1 MTSAANV
8 IVIDGTLRTPVGEHA
23 VEMSADRAASA
34 RAHLVH
40 RELATRALDPETIA
54 PGQRVTIVRT
64 ADTILGG
71 VSLIA
76 TDARWVGRHLAGG
89 QTGWQASTLDQHP
102 TVRAVPTLGQLRD
115 EELQALPR
123 YDTLA
128 EAYDDAA
135 PTRTPIGL
143 AAYGSWPVLGQLLV
157 GAAWLLYAY
166 DPDTDIAEG
175 FLALPAD
182 SPGVS
187 EHGSVYGADLLHRG
201 QLGTLPVPAGLTF
214 EHCLQLEDLT
224 LQVLTGRAELR
235 VDPLLESPAGPRLDA
250 STDGGLAR

>member
-1 MTSAANV
+1 M
-8 IVIDGTLRTPVGEHA
+8 VGVGPQQPGQA
-23 VEMSADRAASA
+23 
-34 RAHLVH
+34 
-40 RELATRALDPETIA
+40 
-54 PGQRVTIVRT
+54 GQRVTIVRT

-89 QTGWQASTLDQHP
+89 QTGWQAKGQRTRAYRWTPNQLVLPDWQASTLDQHP

-201 QLGTLPVPAGLTF
+201 QLGTLPVPAVLTLDHF
-214 EHCLQLEDLT
+214 LKLEDLT
-224 LQVLTGRAELR
+224 LQVMTGRA
-235 VDPLLESPAGPRLDA
+235 
-250 STDGGLAR
+250 